1 MKNQVLY
8 FLYAYDNSLFVSWF
22 CENKDRPQLHCNG
35 NCKLK
40 AMNKKADEDA
50 ARQVFEKL
58 QIEAWYCNPIVAAP
72 VVSEIKAYYIQPCY
86 SLYYEGMYAYLFSA
100 LQDKPPPL
108 FASSLID
115 ANRVKGIFTSHFES

>member
-1 MKNQVLY
+1 
-8 FLYAYDNSLFVSWF
+8 
-22 CENKDRPQLHCNG
+22 
-35 NCKLK
+35 
-40 AMNKKADEDA
+40 MNKKADEDA